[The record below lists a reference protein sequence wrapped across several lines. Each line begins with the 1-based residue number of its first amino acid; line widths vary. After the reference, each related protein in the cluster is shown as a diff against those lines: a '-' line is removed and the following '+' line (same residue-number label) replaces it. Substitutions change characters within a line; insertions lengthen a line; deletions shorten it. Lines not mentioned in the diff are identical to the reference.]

1 MSAFKHIR
9 CRVRGKFFS
18 EVILDLSNCKTCLV
32 NNLPLSDRHLKSI
45 LHAILALFAFSKLL
59 MQKNLPDTQ
68 LKGCNKREINN
79 SDIMTVTKLN
89 NRLVTPEL
97 REALSDYPLYS
108 QDAKGKD
115 ALCIAV
121 FHLGNIRWY
130 IMEGQPEGDDFTLYG
145 IVVGLHETEYGY
157 MSASEMAD
165 VTYDASKYGLGL
177 LKIEQDRSFK
187 SCALREVK
195 DKELQSFLSRL
206 YDEN

>member
-79 SDIMTVTKLN
+79 SDIMTVTKFN

-97 REALSDYPLYS
+97 REALSDYPLIHRTQKERMRFAS
-108 QDAKGKD
+108 Q
-115 ALCIAV
+115 C
-121 FHLGNIRWY
+121 
-130 IMEGQPEGDDFTLYG
+130 FTLAISVG
-145 IVVGLHETEYGY
+145 ILWKDSPKEMTSPY
-157 MSASEMAD
+157 M
-165 VTYDASKYGLGL
+165 V
-177 LKIEQDRSFK
+177 
-187 SCALREVK
+187 
-195 DKELQSFLSRL
+195 
-206 YDEN
+206 

>member
-1 MSAFKHIR
+1 
-9 CRVRGKFFS
+9 
-18 EVILDLSNCKTCLV
+18 
-32 NNLPLSDRHLKSI
+32 
-45 LHAILALFAFSKLL
+45 
-59 MQKNLPDTQ
+59 
-68 LKGCNKREINN
+68 
-79 SDIMTVTKLN
+79 MTVTKLN

-130 IMEGQPEGDDFTLYG
+130 IMERQPEGDDFTLYG

>member
-1 MSAFKHIR
+1 M
-9 CRVRGKFFS
+9 
-18 EVILDLSNCKTCLV
+18 

-195 DKELQSFLSRL
+195 DKETSSFLSRL

>member
-79 SDIMTVTKLN
+79 SDIMTVTKFN

-108 QDAKGKD
+108 QDAKGKY

-157 MSASEMAD
+157 M
-165 VTYDASKYGLGL
+165 
-177 LKIEQDRSFK
+177 
-187 SCALREVK
+187 
-195 DKELQSFLSRL
+195 
-206 YDEN
+206 